1 MDICTFLTTLSFKWE
16 MSLIDRMA
24 IDEAKMVIVVRA
36 DLKMSKGKA
45 AAQAAHAAVN
55 CAFASKKKDSKT
67 FDKWMDSGQRKVVLK
82 VQDER
87 QLFEIKAMADAAGLI
102 NSIITDAGRT
112 EIAPGSVTCIG
123 IGPSTDSVLDKIT
136 GGLSML

>member
-1 MDICTFLTTLSFKWE
+1 